1 MKQQSILKLDSV
13 EVLQSNTGII
23 SFITDNKTDA
33 MLDLTARIF
42 ELQAMLENRLD
53 LIRLGI
59 IFSCGSE
66 PEEHKDYASIIAL
79 LEKGKTPQVPAH
91 PPQTI
96 SRL

>member
-42 ELQAMLENRLD
+42 ELQSMLENRLD
-53 LIRLGI
+53 L
-59 IFSCGSE
+59 E
-66 PEEHKDYASIIAL
+66 KHKNYASIIAL